1 MRHIFSTP
9 LLGPVLILGLILGP
23 LFGLSGCS
31 APRSP
36 LDQLKAQLRDAP
48 EYTIALEDMR
58 QDGTFF
64 PAYYHKYK
72 VLQGEQVWSTDW
84 LEVSEDFYRRNE
96 NFLGMSLAS
105 KREGQ
110 ETTTPHPAGYHYVGN
125 EQYGRWRSDSSG
137 NSFWEFY
144 GKYALLRDVLGLAG
158 GSIFRRDYDQYR
170 GYQSRNRPYYGP
182 TGREYG
188 TNGTT
193 TRQRNPSFFERR
205 QAREVASQQR
215 FRQKFQ
221 NRIGRSSGAS
231 LRSRSFGFGK

>member
-1 MRHIFSTP
+1 MRRIFSIR
-9 LLGPVLILGLILGP
+9 ILGLFLVLG
-23 LFGLSGCS
+23 LLSGCS
-31 APRSP
+31 AAPSP
-36 LDQLKAQLRDAP
+36 VDELTAQLRNAP

-58 QDGTFF
+58 EEGTFF

-72 VLQGEQVWSTDW
+72 VLQGDQVWSTGW
-84 LEVSEDFYRRNE
+84 REVSEQFYRANE

-105 KREGQ
+105 KAGGAES
-110 ETTTPHPAGYHYVGN
+110 TTPHPAGYNYVGN
-125 EQYGRWRSDSSG
+125 ERYGQWQTDNRG

-144 GKYALLRDVLGLAG
+144 GRYALMRDVLGLAG
-158 GSIFRRDYDQYR
+158 GTIFRRDYDQYR
-170 GYQSRNRPYYGP
+170 GYQNQNRPYYGP

-188 TNGTT
+188 TNGTS

-215 FRQKFQ
+215 FRKKFQ
-221 NRIGRSSGAS
+221 NRIGRSSGTS

>member
-23 LFGLSGCS
+23 LFGLPGCS

-72 VLQGEQVWSTDW
+72 VLQGEQVWSSDW

-125 EQYGRWRSDSSG
+125 EQYGRWRSE
-137 NSFWEFY
+137 WRA
-144 GKYALLRDVLGLAG
+144 ALSPRP
-158 GSIFRRDYDQYR
+158 IFM
-170 GYQSRNRPYYGP
+170 
-182 TGREYG
+182 
-188 TNGTT
+188 
-193 TRQRNPSFFERR
+193 RR
-205 QAREVASQQR
+205 QTIAGTWPAS
-215 FRQKFQ
+215 
-221 NRIGRSSGAS
+221 
-231 LRSRSFGFGK
+231 

>member
-9 LLGPVLILGLILGP
+9 ILGLFLILGL
-23 LFGLSGCS
+23 LSGCS
-31 APRSP
+31 APSSP
-36 LDQLKAQLRDAP
+36 LDELKAQLRDAP

-58 QDGTFF
+58 EEGTFF
-64 PAYYHKYK
+64 PVYYHKYN
-72 VLQGEQVWSTDW
+72 VLQGEQVWSTGW
-84 LEVSEDFYRRNE
+84 LEVSEEFYRRNE

-105 KREGQ
+105 KTEGQ
-110 ETTTPHPAGYHYVGN
+110 ESTTPHPAGYHYVGN
-125 EQYGRWRSDSSG
+125 EKYGQWKTDSSG

-158 GSIFRRDYDQYR
+158 GAIFRRDYDQYR
-170 GYQSRNRPYYGP
+170 GYRNQNRPYYGP

-188 TNGTT
+188 TNGTR
-193 TRQRNPSFFERR
+193 TRQRNPNFFERR

-221 NRIGRSSGAS
+221 SRIGRSNGSS